1 MVYGGAAARRRATIN
16 DTPEGMRITVPAQRS
31 WWPLVFLPFWLT
43 LWTFGGFAAIG
54 ALIFG
59 GGSWFLGL
67 WLLGWAAGWVM
78 AFSWWWWMLTGR
90 EIITIDGVRLK
101 HAWKARGYQ
110 RVSFQDLG
118 SAGSLR
124 FSPPVYGM
132 SNQNWRQLFQQWASA
147 AAASRSTTSVARR
160 IVLASQWK
168 RLRRRR
174 SSRRSGRATGSPTR
188 PDDDSSSS
196 RALC

>member
-101 HAWKARGYQ
+101 HAWKARGYE
-110 RVSFQDLG
+110 RVRFRDLG
-118 SAGSLR
+118 ATGNLR

-132 SNQNWRQLFQQWASA
+132 SNQNWRQLFQQMGVSGGSIAFDDERGEAHRFGVAVEEAEAKEIIAAIQSRYRLSDAS
-147 AAASRSTTSVARR
+147 
-160 IVLASQWK
+160 
-168 RLRRRR
+168 
-174 SSRRSGRATGSPTR
+174 
-188 PDDDSSSS
+188 
-196 RALC
+196 